1 MDAEASVS
9 ALGPRHCKP
18 HANSLCSLRH
28 RQPLP
33 STPRPRAVTTSSPPS
48 RKSLDPITTTRSPPR
63 NPHAACPSLR
73 LRAIAMAMDAK
84 EIERRGKAIGKA
96 VAENEPSANVLNL
109 LNGLKTGVHATEDLL
124 RSTRIGV
131 TINRLR
137 THKDPA
143 VQRLATE
150 LVSKWRDEVKKQPKK
165 GTPAKP
171 VANGAASPSPAPPPS
186 GTASPAPALAKRKH
200 DVPSEKRNHRTDKVK
215 YQVTG
220 NESRD
225 ACVRLMYDG
234 IAFMSEAMPDDILLV
249 AKQIEAAAYSNS
261 GSVNDAYKEKMRTLF
276 QNLKNKTNPQLRKRV
291 FSGDISPKRFVVMTH
306 DEMKSDERR
315 AEDKILE
322 EENIKQAMVAQVEK
336 AISKEFQ
343 CGKCKK
349 KMVSYSQAQT
359 RSADEPMTTFCECMN
374 CGNRWKFS

>member
-1 MDAEASVS
+1 
-9 ALGPRHCKP
+9 
-18 HANSLCSLRH
+18 
-28 RQPLP
+28 
-33 STPRPRAVTTSSPPS
+33 
-48 RKSLDPITTTRSPPR
+48 
-63 NPHAACPSLR
+63 
-73 LRAIAMAMDAK
+73 MAMDAK
-84 EIERRGKAIGKA
+84 EIELRGKAIGKA

-165 GTPAKP
+165 GTPAKA
-171 VANGAASPSPAPPPS
+171 VANGGASASPAPPPS
-186 GTASPAPALAKRKH
+186 GTASPAPVLAKKKH
-200 DVPSEKRNHRTDKVK
+200 DVPSDKRNHRTDKVK

-234 IAFMSEAMPDDILLV
+234 LAFMSEAMPDDILIV
-249 AKQIEAAAYSNS
+249 AKQVEAAAYSNT
-261 GSVNDAYKEKMRTLF
+261 GSVNDTYKAKMRSLF
-276 QNLKNKTNPQLRKRV
+276 QNLKNKTNPKLRKRV
-291 FSGDISPKRFVVMTH
+291 FSGDISPKRFVTMTH

-315 AEDKILE
+315 AEEEIIK

-343 CGKCKK
+343 CGKCKE

>member
-1 MDAEASVS
+1 
-9 ALGPRHCKP
+9 
-18 HANSLCSLRH
+18 
-28 RQPLP
+28 
-33 STPRPRAVTTSSPPS
+33 
-48 RKSLDPITTTRSPPR
+48 
-63 NPHAACPSLR
+63 
-73 LRAIAMAMDAK
+73 MAMDAK
-84 EIERRGKAIGKA
+84 EIELRGKAIGKA
-96 VAENEPSANVLNL
+96 VAENEPSANILNL
-109 LNGLKTGVHATEDLL
+109 LNGLKTGVDATEDLL

-150 LVSKWRDEVKKQPKK
+150 LVSKWRDQVKKQPKK
-165 GTPAKP
+165 GTPAKTA
-171 VANGAASPSPAPPPS
+171 ANSGASASPAPPPS
-186 GTASPAPALAKRKH
+186 GTASPAPAAAKKKH
-200 DVPSEKRNHRTDKVK
+200 DVPADKRNHRTDKVK

-220 NESRD
+220 NDSRD
-225 ACVRLMYDG
+225 ACVKLMYDG
-234 IAFMSEAMPDDILLV
+234 LAFMSEAMPDEILV
-249 AKQIEAAAYSNS
+249 IAKQVEAAAYTNA
-261 GSVNDAYKEKMRTLF
+261 GSINDAYKAKMRSLF

-291 FSGDISPKRFVVMTH
+291 FSGDISAKRFVVMTH

-322 EENIKQAMVAQVEK
+322 QENINQAMVAQVEK

-343 CGKCKK
+343 CGKCKQ